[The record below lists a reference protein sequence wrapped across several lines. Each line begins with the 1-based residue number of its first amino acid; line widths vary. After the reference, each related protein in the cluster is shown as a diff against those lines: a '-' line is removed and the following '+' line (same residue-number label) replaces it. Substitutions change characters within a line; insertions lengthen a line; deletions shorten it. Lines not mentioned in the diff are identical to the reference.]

1 MAQSGASESNTLEQ
15 IIDKLAAFEPT
26 TGLPVLSLYLNAQ
39 ANEHGRQ
46 DFERFLRKEFS
57 ERART
62 LPAHT
67 PERESFERDVERI
80 NEYLRDELRTETN
93 GVAVFACAGADD
105 FFQAVQTV
113 APIENHRLYIYN
125 QPHLYP
131 LARLMDQYPRYA
143 VLVADTNRARLFVF
157 GRGKALS
164 SDEIQN
170 VKTKGSKVGGW
181 SQMRYQRHLEQYHL
195 QHAKEV
201 SDVLERVVREDN
213 IQHII
218 LAGDEVIIPQLK
230 EQFPK
235 AVADKVVD
243 VLSLDIN
250 APEHE
255 ILSESLEAMREHD
268 AQSDAEKVEQLIN
281 EYRAGG
287 LAVVGSTET
296 LEALAMGQVEELV
309 IVAQQQ
315 SVEGDREDVAILS
328 DTEVVEP
335 VVAGDDGG
343 TVANIEADSVI
354 VAADLVARARQTSAR
369 ITFIEDPALLEEVGG
384 CGALLRYRIRPQ
396 TTDSAPQPQHA

>member
-1 MAQSGASESNTLEQ
+1 MAQSGAAESNTLEQ
-15 IIDKLAAFEPT
+15 IMDRLAAFEPVG
-26 TGLPVLSLYLNAQ
+26 GLPVISLYLNAQ
-39 ANEHGRQ
+39 ANENGRQ
-46 DFERFLRKEFS
+46 DFERFLRKEFT

-62 LPAHT
+62 FKAHS

-80 NEYLRDELRTETN
+80 NAYLAEELRAETN
-93 GVAVFACAGADD
+93 GVAIFACAGAEE
-105 FFQAVQTV
+105 FFEPIQTI

-131 LARLMDQYPRYA
+131 LARLMEQYPRYA

-170 VKTKGSKVGGW
+170 VKTRGTKVGGW
-181 SQMRYQRHLEQYHL
+181 SQMRYQRHLEHYHL

-201 SDVLERVVREDN
+201 ADQLERITREDD

-218 LAGDEVIIPQLK
+218 LAGDEVIIPLLK
-230 EQFPK
+230 EQFTK

-255 ILSESLEAMREHD
+255 VLAESMEALREHD
-268 AQSDAEKVEQLIN
+268 AESDAERVERLFDD
-281 EYRAGG
+281 YRAGG
-287 LAVVGSTET
+287 LAVVGSTDT

-309 IVAQQQ
+309 ITAQQQ
-315 SVEGDREDVAILS
+315 HVEGDREDVAILS
-328 DTEVVEP
+328 DAEVVEP
-335 VVAGDDGG
+335 IVAGDDGG

-369 ITFIEDPALLEEVGG
+369 ITFVEDPALLEEVGG
-384 CGALLRYRIRPQ
+384 CGAFLRYRIQPA
-396 TTDSAPQPQHA
+396 TTESAPQPQQS

>member
-1 MAQSGASESNTLEQ
+1 MAQSGAAESNTLEQ
-15 IIDKLAAFEPT
+15 IIDRLAAFEPV
-26 TGLPVLSLYLNAQ
+26 GLPVVSLYLNAQ

-46 DFERFLRKEFS
+46 DFDRFLRKEFS

-62 LPAHT
+62 FKAHT
-67 PERESFERDVERI
+67 PERESFDRDAERI
-80 NEYLRDELRTETN
+80 REYLRDELRPETN
-93 GVAVFACAGADD
+93 GVAVFACAGAGD
-105 FFQAVQTV
+105 FFEPIQTV

-164 SDEIQN
+164 TDEIQN
-170 VKTKGSKVGGW
+170 VKTRGAKVGGW

-201 SDVLERVVREDN
+201 ADQLEQVVREDGV
-213 IQHII
+213 QHII
-218 LAGDEVIIPQLK
+218 LAGDEVIIPLLK

-235 AVADKVVD
+235 TVAERIVD

-255 ILSESLEAMREHD
+255 VLAESLAAMREHD
-268 AQSDAEKVEQLIN
+268 AVSDVDKVEQLLN
-281 EYRAGG
+281 DYRAGG
-287 LAVVGSTET
+287 LAVVGSTDT

-309 IVAQQQ
+309 IAAQQQ
-315 SVEGDREDVAILS
+315 NVEGDREDVATLS
-328 DTEVVEP
+328 DGEVAEP
-335 VVAGDDGG
+335 VVAGQDGA
-343 TVANIEADSVI
+343 VANIDTDSVI
-354 VAADLVARARQTSAR
+354 VAADLVARARQTGAR

-384 CGALLRYRIRPQ
+384 CGALLRYRIQPP
-396 TTDSAPQPQHA
+396 TADSAPQPQHS

>member
-1 MAQSGASESNTLEQ
+1 MAQSGAAESNTLEQ
-15 IIDKLAAFEPT
+15 IIDRLAAFEPV
-26 TGLPVLSLYLNAQ
+26 GLPVLSLYLNAQ

-62 LPAHT
+62 FKAHT
-67 PERESFERDVERI
+67 PERESFDRDVERI
-80 NEYLRDELRTETN
+80 NEYLRDELRPETN
-93 GVAVFACAGADD
+93 GVAVFACSGAGD
-105 FFQAVQTV
+105 FFEPIQTA

-143 VLVADTNRARLFVF
+143 VLVADTNRARLFVI

-164 SDEIQN
+164 SEEIQN
-170 VKTKGSKVGGW
+170 VKTRGATVGGW
-181 SQMRYQRHLEQYHL
+181 SQMRYQRHLEQYHM

-201 SDVLERVVREDN
+201 ADVLERVVREDD
-213 IQHII
+213 IRHII

-255 ILSESLEAMREHD
+255 RLAESMEAMREHD
-268 AQSDAEKVEQLIN
+268 AQTDAETVERLLN
-281 EYRAGG
+281 EYRGSG
-287 LAVVGSTET
+287 LAVVGSTDT
-296 LEALAMGQVEELV
+296 LDALAMGQVEELV
-309 IVAQQQ
+309 IVARQQH
-315 SVEGDREDVAILS
+315 VEGNREDVEILA
-328 DTEVVEP
+328 DAEVAEP
-335 VVAGDDGG
+335 VVAGQDGA
-343 TVANIEADSVI
+343 VASIDPDSVV
-354 VAADLVARARQTSAR
+354 VAADLVARARQTGAR
-369 ITFIEDPALLEEVGG
+369 ITFIEDVSLLEEVGG
-384 CGALLRYRIRPQ
+384 CGAFLRYRIQPQ